1 MSQKAD
7 GRLFVPGSAMKA
19 EVVVKPGEFNFAVL
33 GLVHGH
39 INGIIA
45 GLKECGA
52 TLKSFWDDD
61 QERCLDFSSRY
72 PEAVQCESVSDIL
85 DDKSINLVI
94 NCIRPDLRC
103 LLSVKCLEK
112 GKNVFSDKPGFL
124 TVEEYKI
131 LKEARDKSNKHY
143 YIYFSE
149 KFHSESSILTQK
161 LIDSNRIG
169 KVFHYIGTGPHRLN
183 ASSRPL
189 WFFDSKK
196 NGSIIIDLACHLVEQ
211 FMSYTN
217 CEDVTVEYAKKV
229 NVSHKEYKDFYD
241 KGEVVLKSANGAT
254 AYIYVDWFTPDG
266 LSAWGDGRTYV
277 SGTDGFIEVRKYT
290 DITISANGDRLY
302 VVDSE
307 KEEFIDA
314 KNKTGFPFFPQMIK
328 DCIDQTDLAVSK
340 DHCLNAMLV
349 TVIADDMC

>member
-1 MSQKAD
+1 MADKAD
-7 GRLFVPGSAMKA
+7 GRLFVPSSDVKTDTI
-19 EVVVKPGEFNFAVL
+19 VKPGEFNFAVL

-45 GLKECGA
+45 GLKGCGA
-52 TLKSFWDDD
+52 TLKSFWDED
-61 QERCLDFSSRY
+61 EKRCSDFSLRY
-72 PEAVQCESVSDIL
+72 PEAEQCKSVDDIL

-124 TVEEYKI
+124 KVSEYEK

-149 KFHSESSILTQK
+149 KFHSESSILTQNI
-161 LIDSNRIG
+161 IDSGRVGNI
-169 KVFHYIGTGPHRLN
+169 FHYIGTGPHRLN
-183 ASSRPL
+183 ENTRPS
-189 WFFDSKK
+189 WFFESKK

-211 FMSYTN
+211 FMSYTK
-217 CEDVTVEYAKKV
+217 CEDVTVEYAKKE
-229 NVSHKEYKDFYD
+229 NIAHKEYKDFFD
-241 KGEVVLKSANGAT
+241 RGEIVLQGANGAT
-254 AYIYVDWFTPDG
+254 GYIYVDWFTPDG
-266 LSAWGDGRTYV
+266 LPAWGDGRTYI
-277 SGTDGFIEVRKYT
+277 SGTKGFIEVRKYT
-290 DITISANGDRLY
+290 DITISNATDHIYL
-302 VVDSE
+302 VDSD

-328 DCIDQTDLAVSK
+328 DCLNGTDFAVDR
-340 DHCLNAMLV
+340 DHCLKAMLL
-349 TVIADDMC
+349 TVIADLKC